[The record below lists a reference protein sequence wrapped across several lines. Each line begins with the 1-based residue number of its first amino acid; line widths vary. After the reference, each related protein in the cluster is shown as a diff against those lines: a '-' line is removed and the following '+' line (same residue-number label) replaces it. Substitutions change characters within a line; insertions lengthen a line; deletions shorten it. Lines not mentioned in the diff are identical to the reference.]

1 MQMHT
6 SAFGWRDELPKVELI
21 LRIAV
26 YKMAIM
32 DNPCDVSYHIL
43 GQIIY
48 VMSLRHLWRP
58 FDTFTSAKVRR

>member
-6 SAFGWRDELPKVELI
+6 SAFGWRDELSEDELI
-21 LRIAV
+21 PRIAV
-26 YKMAIM
+26 YKMATM
-32 DNPCDVSYHIL
+32 DNPCDVSYFL
-43 GQIIY
+43 RQIIY